1 MRTIVFILFILSVFT
16 TSTFS
21 QEKLLLNLETTGIDV
36 STYTDFGKYYQESR
50 QQPVTVLTLPE
61 LNQSSKENIR
71 GSRSNL
77 NPLDILENNC
87 SYDDLPCVKPALT
100 DAMPVAKPDTTILYT
115 LKGKKMK

>member
-16 TSTFS
+16 TSAFS

-87 SYDDLPCVKPALT
+87 SYDVLALCET
-100 DAMPVAKPDTTILYT
+100 CANRCDACGEAGYDYSLYA
-115 LKGKKMK
+115 